1 MKTRRWPALPVVV
14 AALLM
19 TLSSTA
25 SAQVLQ
31 QVPADALVVIKV
43 RNLQDVSTK
52 ASGLMQAMGV
62 ANLSPAM
69 ADPLAAMQQQ
79 TGIANGLDK
88 NGDVAIYVPSS
99 VLDKIKAKPAKA
111 ADPQAEAAEEEAE
124 EPAQQ
129 QLAVMLW
136 PITDYKA
143 FIANFPEAQTEGEI
157 STFKMGENPND
168 SYAANW
174 GKYAAVSQVKEL
186 VATKPTNLGLKVAGL
201 AAKELDTKDITMFF
215 NVAPARAKLLPK
227 LKESR
232 PQIIAEMKEKM
243 GAEEAQAKYVPIAE
257 AAVNGALDLVEQLLN
272 ETNAATYAI
281 NLTNE
286 GINTTSMAEFDPK
299 SKFGQ
304 RAARIK
310 GAGGSMLTGLPEG
323 KYLLFGGGQLDPKIV
338 TETLD
343 DLLKPIE
350 GELAKLGPDGKA
362 INDYIAAARQAIAA
376 SQSSRFGMVAPA
388 GQLGQE
394 AIMQMINIATGDG
407 KAMYE
412 AQKKMFAAS
421 DAITALAGQGK
432 VQSKLTLT
440 PNAKT
445 VAGVQLDQFQST
457 VSPTSGPADDDAGA
471 AEAAQMKQMM
481 AMMYGPNGIT
491 GYTGLIDNKTLV
503 TVTGASDELLE
514 KAVTAAKGNADVLGK
529 MAGVVAVNKHL
540 PQNRNLIVYLPLDQM
555 ITTGLTYAQQFG
567 MPVQLQLPADLPP
580 IGFTVGAEGSALRA
594 DSHIPA
600 QLVQSLIAAGMQ
612 AFMQMQGGQQPGG
625 PGGL

>member
-1 MKTRRWPALPVVV
+1 MKTRRWLALPLV
-14 AALLM
+14 AVAMLM
-19 TLSSTA
+19 TISSA
-25 SAQVLQ
+25 ANAQALQ
-31 QVPADALVVIKV
+31 QVPADAVVVIKI

-52 ASGLMQAMGV
+52 AAGMMQAMGV

-88 NGDVAIYVPSS
+88 TGDVVIFMPASL
-99 VLDKIKAKPAKA
+99 LD
-111 ADPQAEAAEEEAE
+111 DPDAEEK
-124 EPAQQ
+124 P
-129 QLAVMLW
+129 AVMLL
-136 PITDYKA
+136 PVTDYKA
-143 FIANFPEAQTEGEI
+143 FIGNFPEAQTEGEV

-174 GKYAAVSQVKEL
+174 GKYAAVSQVKDL
-186 VATKPTNLGLKVAGL
+186 VAKKPANLGLKATGL
-201 AAKELDTKDITMFF
+201 AAKELDSKDITMFF
-215 NVAPARAKLLPK
+215 NVVPARAKLLPK

-232 PQIIAEMKEKM
+232 PQVIADMKAKM
-243 GAEEAQAKYVPIAE
+243 AEDEAQAKYVPLAE
-257 AAVNGALDLVEQLLN
+257 AAVNGAMDFAEQLLN
-272 ETNAATYAI
+272 ETNAATYGI

-304 RAARIK
+304 RAASVK
-310 GAGGSMLTGLPEG
+310 GASGSMLTGLPEG
-323 KYLLFGGGQLDPKIV
+323 KYLLFGGGQLDPKVILD
-338 TETLD
+338 TLND
-343 DLLKPIE
+343 FLKPIE
-350 GELAKLGPDGKA
+350 AELAKLGGDSKA
-362 INDYIAAARQAIAA
+362 ITDYIAAAKQALAA

-394 AIMQMINIATGDG
+394 AIFQMINIATGDG
-407 KAMYE
+407 KALYE

-432 VQSKLTLT
+432 VESKLTVT

-445 VAGVQLDQFQST
+445 VAGVQLDSFQSA
-457 VSPTSGPADDDAGA
+457 VSATGA
-471 AEAAQMKQMM
+471 AEDDAQAAQMKQMM
-481 AMMYGPNGIT
+481 AMMYGPNGIS
-491 GYTGLIDNKTLV
+491 GVTGLIDNKTLI
-503 TVTGASDELLE
+503 TVTGGSDELVE
-514 KAVTAAKGNADVLGK
+514 KAVTAAKGNQDALSK

-540 PQNRNLIVYLPLDQM
+540 PQNRNLVVYLPLDQM

-580 IGFTVGAEGSALRA
+580 IGFTAGTEGSAVRFDA
-594 DSHIPA
+594 HVPA
-600 QLVQSLIAAGMQ
+600 QLVQSLISAGMQ